1 MSPQELAAMMNAAA
15 KKKPAAA
22 RAALAYAPKVVDVG
36 LPQEAFDSGA
46 VQDSSATP
54 TSDARRQALMA
65 LELGNQ
71 APLPAPPLSVT
82 SEATSTPVAP
92 PQPPPPDER
101 VAAEASD
108 KDAEY
113 RRLFETATRQLIAG
127 LTRTPT
133 AETVSQPGKA
143 VSELDARKKALL
155 QLEGIK
161 ANTAK
166 DRAEAAKSWVEAES
180 LPSKYAQAAQDKALA
195 QKHWDMTYAASLDNN
210 AASRE
215 NAAATR
221 SISERQLGLHAQ
233 SVQLAEKGQ
242 EYSQTAGI
250 PAGYHIAAGA
260 KPDEVQ
266 RRSSAEIVEARAAS
280 LPIIEEIARLSAD
293 KEALMPSGQKRARL
307 EQQIQ
312 MLGGKIRKMENLGV
326 PSGGDLKIVK
336 DVQGDPSSFVSVLTG
351 RGPTA
356 MDEVRKY
363 LNSNVHAR
371 LSTLGIEPNG
381 AAAPSG
387 PAAPK
392 RVVNPATG
400 EVLELRGGQ
409 WVKAP

>member
-1 MSPQELAAMMNAAA
+1 MSPQELAAMLNAAA

-65 LELGNQ
+65 LEMGNQ
-71 APLPAPPLSVT
+71 APLPAPPLSAT

-92 PQPPPPDER
+92 PQPPPDER

-266 RRSSAEIVEARAAS
+266 RRDAATVIAARESA
-280 LPIIEEIARLSAD
+280 LPIIAQI
-293 KEALMPSGQKRARL
+293 EALSKDPEAMLPNGKKRAQL
-307 EQQIQ
+307 KQQVQ
-312 MLGGKIRKMENLGV
+312 MLANSIRVTEGLGV
-326 PSGGDLKIVK
+326 PSGPDTQITK
-336 DVQGDPSSFVSVLTG
+336 DIQGDPEAFVSLLTQ
-351 RGPTA
+351 RGPTSMA
-356 MDEVRKY
+356 GVRTYFADKVGAKLKTY
-363 LNSNVHAR
+363 
-371 LSTLGIEPNG
+371 GIEPNG
-381 AAAPSG
+381 ATAPAS
-387 PAAPK
+387 AAPK